1 MYGNDTPLD
10 TSSTV
15 SRRSDAPDSTI
26 SSAVRHG
33 EQTETLQKLVGKPS
47 LRPQTAPSSPAPMS
61 LAAFIGGRA
70 TGPRLNKHA
79 PQLDATDPT
88 LFEQRKGP
96 SFVPHPVFGRGGVA
110 MPGLTSRGREIISP
124 TQDHEVDLPVTK
136 HEPSSSITEPVPIP
150 NGDHGLGGGTSRQP
164 RTGSSS
170 TALKRY
176 VQHIGQNTSTQ
187 ASKPSSERDAP
198 RPRTMST
205 PVGTHPTRTTTLPSP
220 MSSSQSRPSSPRA
233 RVPPGSSNFDAR
245 SPPPTSSSISPLEK
259 LPISPPSKPSAPA
272 FITPKRSATAVTSS
286 PASGVKF
293 PTFSASTHSLPR
305 SEASTP
311 KTTPLTP
318 QHRTPS
324 LVPPREKD
332 PTPSISR
339 LKGRGFVQSMVK
351 ASSALEAAAG
361 SVVPEV
367 GKLSPAK
374 SSPSIAS
381 RWKPESSQSSSSQ
394 PATMP
399 VPSHFRK
406 SWTPS
411 AVTPSPQRAVT
422 QRKSWTT
429 PEPQKVEESGR
440 ESPTRVL
447 EQQSASSVRLV
458 ESHYTGRSTRAVEH
472 EHMGQ
477 SPQVPPPE
485 QTEHLPRRAPSRLS
499 TPSRPSTPPP
509 ASPGGH
515 GLGSSSTMFSYI
527 KPTKTGDDPA
537 TGPSLPHSLP
547 TTPHSRASASGIK
560 LTQDV
565 DELGHRTGVS
575 SGGQWQ
581 RNGVAGFPTPSGR
594 PLVHVRP

>member
-1 MYGNDTPLD
+1 MTLSLLD
-10 TSSTV
+10 TSSTISLRSGAPGSTSSSTV
-15 SRRSDAPDSTI
+15 RRD
-26 SSAVRHG
+26 
-33 EQTETLQKLVGKPS
+33 EQTEILVGKPS

-79 PQLDATDPT
+79 SQLDGTDPT
-88 LFEQRKGP
+88 LFEQRNGT
-96 SFVPHPVFGRGGVA
+96 SAPHPVFGRGGVA
-110 MPGLTSRGREIISP
+110 MPGLTSRGREVISP
-124 TQDHEVDLPVTK
+124 THDCEVETPTTK
-136 HEPSSSITEPVPIP
+136 HDPSSSTTEPVPIP
-150 NGDHGLGGGTSRQP
+150 NGDLGLGQGASRQP
-164 RTGSSS
+164 RTGSS

-176 VQHIGQNTSTQ
+176 VQHIEQVTSTQ
-187 ASKPSSERDAP
+187 ASTPPSECDAP
-198 RPRTMST
+198 RPTTST
-205 PVGTHPTRTTTLPSP
+205 PVGAHPPRTMALPPP
-220 MSSSQSRPSSPRA
+220 MSSSRSRPSSPRA
-233 RVPPGSSNFDAR
+233 RIPPGRSNFDAR

-259 LPISPPSKPSAPA
+259 SPTPPPSNPSAPA
-272 FITPKRSATAVTSS
+272 FITPKKSATAVTSS
-286 PASGVKF
+286 HASGVKL
-293 PTFSASTHSLPR
+293 PTFSASAQSLPR

-311 KTTPLTP
+311 KTTPP
-318 QHRTPS
+318 ISQHRTLSVYP
-324 LVPPREKD
+324 LREKD

-351 ASSALEAAAG
+351 ASSALEAAAVG

-367 GKLSPAK
+367 GNISPAK

-411 AVTPSPQRAVT
+411 AATSSPQRAAS

-429 PEPQKVEESGR
+429 SELQKVEESGR

-447 EQQSASSVRLV
+447 NQQSASSVRLV
-458 ESHYTGRSTRAVEH
+458 EGHHTGRSTRATDH
-472 EHMGQ
+472 EHTGQ
-477 SPQVPPPE
+477 SSRVPPPE
-485 QTEHLPRRAPSRLS
+485 QTERLLRKAASPLPSLT

-527 KPTKTGDDPA
+527 KPVKTGDDPT
-537 TGPSLPHSLP
+537 TGPSLPQSRP
-547 TTPHSRASASGIK
+547 TTPHSRASASGLN

-575 SGGQWQ
+575 SGDQWQ
-581 RNGVAGFPTPSGR
+581 RNGVAAFPAPSGR